1 MNQRLNM
8 ADFCYDCTLEMFGK
22 QHAEK
27 NDLSELITREQF
39 EHGFVMPALCEGC
52 GYIFVDHLGK
62 KTDLSST
69 EIRLDDIIRKT
80 QGHPHEES

>member
-1 MNQRLNM
+1 M
-8 ADFCYDCTLEMFGK
+8 ADFCYDCCVELFGGNDIE
-22 QHAEK
+22 AED
-27 NDLSELITREQF
+27 NDFFGLITEEESDKGWYAR
-39 EHGFVMPALCEGC
+39 VLCEGC
-52 GYIFVDHLGK
+52 GIIFVDHLGK

>member
-1 MNQRLNM
+1 
-8 ADFCYDCTLEMFGK
+8 
-22 QHAEK
+22 
-27 NDLSELITREQF
+27 
-39 EHGFVMPALCEGC
+39 MPALCDGC